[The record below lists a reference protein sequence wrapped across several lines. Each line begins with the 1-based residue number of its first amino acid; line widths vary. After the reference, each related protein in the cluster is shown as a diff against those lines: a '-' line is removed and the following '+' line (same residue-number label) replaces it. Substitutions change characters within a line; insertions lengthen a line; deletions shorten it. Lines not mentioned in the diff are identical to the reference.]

1 MVTRAYSRP
10 SQSTRCVTRSQKHEC
25 RRKASEMSAL
35 WIASL
40 SRALT
45 KVGWAVNEQT
55 PLLSP
60 DVPVNLSNCDLE
72 PIHIPSSIQP
82 HGLLLAARS
91 SDLQVV
97 YTSVNSDDFLGVP
110 PAFVLQHTL
119 GELLGKEAV
128 ASIQN
133 ALRHEQYLPNNVLV
147 LNFAIGGSAR
157 FDVVAHHSGGLLCVE
172 LEPSSE
178 EAGPDSLPTQMEGAI
193 RELGRPKTVDGLC
206 HVVAPLIR
214 TLTGYDRV
222 MVYRFDRDGNGEI
235 VAEDKAPEMEPF
247 LGLHYPATDIPR
259 QARKLYLHQRVR
271 TIVDVNYQPV
281 PLAANPGLARGE
293 PLDMTYCGLRS
304 VSPIHIEY
312 LQNMGVGA
320 TFGVSLIHENELW
333 GMLICHHRTRKHLS
347 PAIRSFCDLLGQTT
361 SLLIGVTQQAHDSLQ
376 RLERKSL
383 LEGIRQSIEADGSLW
398 TALTRNAKDILALVG
413 ADGALFK
420 LGEETEL
427 IGRTPPLTESIALMS
442 SVQSSFGGGISST
455 DESGSLS
462 SDFVPLTALAS
473 GALVAPLRE
482 SGDGIMWVRGEVAE
496 TVHWAGKPEASK
508 EITGEGSVRL
518 SPRKS
523 FAAWV
528 EVQRGRSLPWLP
540 VDREAAVG
548 LQSIISDRSL
558 VDRLFLEQ
566 LLREKRIEALS
577 HMAGGLAHEINNP
590 LAIIHGTAS
599 NLQDSASGESP
610 LAAVDVRKASKTIVE
625 TTDRAMSILRGLR
638 GFAREAANDPMEW
651 ASIHDIAEQSVELQQ
666 ARFES
671 HNVKLQLTMEQN
683 LPLIL
688 CREVQVGQIL
698 TNLLNN
704 AFDAITQH
712 SCEERWTSVKAQ
724 SSDGQLQI
732 DVVDSGPGIDDESR
746 ANLMQP
752 FFSTK
757 TRGLGMGIGLS
768 LSRAIAQDHGGSL
781 TLRSNTEHT
790 CFRLTLPIHIDE
802 VTNRT
807 KMSLGALSS

>member
-1 MVTRAYSRP
+1 M
-10 SQSTRCVTRSQKHEC
+10 
-25 RRKASEMSAL
+25 
-35 WIASL
+35 
-40 SRALT
+40 
-45 KVGWAVNEQT
+45 NEK

-60 DVPVNLSNCDLE
+60 DVSVDLLNCDLE
-72 PIHIPSSIQP
+72 PIHTPSSIQP

-91 SDLQVV
+91 TDLQLV
-97 YTSVNSDDFLGVP
+97 YASANSVNFLGIA

-119 GELLGKEAV
+119 VELLGKDAV

-133 ALRHEQYLPNNVLV
+133 ALREEQYLPNNVLV
-147 LNFAIGGSAR
+147 LNFAMGGAGR

-172 LEPSSE
+172 LERTSDQTR
-178 EAGPDSLPTQMEGAI
+178 PDSLPTQMEGAI
-193 RELGRPKTVDGLC
+193 RELGRPKTVQDLC
-206 HVVAPLIR
+206 DVLAPLIR
-214 TLTGYDRV
+214 KLTGYDRV
-222 MVYRFDRDGNGEI
+222 MVYQFDRDGNGAI
-235 VAEDKAPEMEPF
+235 VAEDKDSEMEPF

-259 QARKLYLHQRVR
+259 QARKLYLSQRVR
-271 TIVDVNYQPV
+271 TIVDVGYQPV
-281 PLAANPGLARGE
+281 PVVAHPDLVLGE
-293 PLDMTYCGLRS
+293 PLDMSFCALRS

-320 TFGVSLIHENELW
+320 TCGVSLVHENKLW

-347 PAIRSFCDLLGQTT
+347 PAIRSFCDLIGQTA
-361 SLLIGVTQQAHDSLQ
+361 SLLIGVTQQAQESLQ
-376 RLERKSL
+376 RLVRKNL
-383 LEGIRQSIEADGSLW
+383 LEVLHRSIEASVPLW
-398 TALTRNAKDILALVG
+398 TALTENGNDILALAG
-413 ADGALFK
+413 ADGALVK
-420 LGEETEL
+420 IGEETEL
-427 IGRTPPLTESIALMS
+427 IGRTPSLAESITLMS
-442 SVQSSFGGGISST
+442 SLLAKSGDRISFTEESGTLSSSFI
-455 DESGSLS
+455 
-462 SDFVPLTALAS
+462 PLAPLAS

-482 SGDGIMWVRGEVAE
+482 PGDGIMWVRGEVTA
-496 TVHWAGKPEASK
+496 TVYWAGKPENSK
-508 EITGEGSVRL
+508 KIAEEGSVRL

-523 FAAWV
+523 FAAWQ
-528 EVQRGRSLPWLP
+528 EVQRGRSLPWRSL
-540 VDREAAVG
+540 DEEAALG
-548 LQSIISDRSL
+548 LQRIISDRSL
-558 VDRLFLEQ
+558 VDELSLEK

-599 NLQDSASGESP
+599 NLQEAARGDTP
-610 LAAVDVRKASKTIVE
+610 LAAVEVRQASKTIVE

-666 ARFES
+666 ARFDNHDIRLRLVIKTES
-671 HNVKLQLTMEQN
+671 
-683 LPLIL
+683 PLVL

-712 SCEERWTSVKAQ
+712 ACEERWTTLTVLPSDQSVE
-724 SSDGQLQI
+724 I

-781 TLRSNTEHT
+781 TLHPNTEHT
-790 CFRLTLPIHIDE
+790 CFRLTLPIQ
-802 VTNRT
+802 
-807 KMSLGALSS
+807 MSDIAQKATVGSANS